1 MLFARPENLC
11 VKCHA
16 LYAFFKVLKLETV
29 VIGLIFGAI
38 PVITGALAGW
48 WLSIPLV
55 PESLIFAGM
64 LAGLLVGI
72 LIDVAFLKGW
82 IQRAYS
88 TSPIVWGGVYLFYSI
103 GLFGFFMGVPVFHV
117 GLALPAGFFVGAYL
131 AHQDARYSQVQ
142 RTARRSSIV
151 TTCIMALVCGA
162 SATVA
167 LIDPYTADNLEG
179 MLGLSFP
186 VTTPMIVGIILVGG
200 GFLLVL
206 QWWLT
211 KKSVE
216 MTYRYFVNHAD
227 RLSLT

>member
-1 MLFARPENLC
+1 MR
-11 VKCHA
+11 
-16 LYAFFKVLKLETV
+16 KLETV

-48 WLSIPLV
+48 WLIIPFV

-64 LAGLLVGI
+64 LAGLLVGV
-72 LIDVAFLKGW
+72 LIDVAFLKSW
-82 IQRAYS
+82 IRRAYS
-88 TSPIVWGGVYLFYSI
+88 TSPIVWGGVYLFYSV

-131 AHQDARYSQVQ
+131 AHRDAQPPQVK
-142 RTARRSSIV
+142 RMARRSSVV
-151 TTCIMALVCGA
+151 TTGILALVCAA

-179 MLGLSFP
+179 LLGLGFP
-186 VTTPMIVGIILVGG
+186 ITTPMILGLILVGG
-200 GFLLVL
+200 SFLLVL

-211 KKSVE
+211 RKSVE
-216 MTYRYFVNHAD
+216 LTYRYFVSRAD
-227 RLSLT
+227 RFSIL

>member
-1 MLFARPENLC
+1 MR
-11 VKCHA
+11 
-16 LYAFFKVLKLETV
+16 KLETV

-48 WLSIPLV
+48 WLSIPFV

-64 LAGLLVGI
+64 LAGLFVGI

-82 IQRAYS
+82 IRRAYS
-88 TSPIVWGGVYLFYSI
+88 SSSIVWSGIYLFYSV
-103 GLFGFFMGVPVFHV
+103 GLFGFFMGVPVFNV
-117 GLALPAGFFVGAYL
+117 GLAVPAGFFVGAYL
-131 AHQDARYSQVQ
+131 AHQEAQPPQVQ
-142 RTARRSSIV
+142 RTARRSSMV
-151 TTCIMALVCGA
+151 TTGIMALVCGA
-162 SATVA
+162 SVTVA

-186 VTTPMIVGIILVGG
+186 VTTPMIVGIILMGG
-200 GFLLVL
+200 SLLLVL

-216 MTYRYFVNHAD
+216 LTYRYFVNHAG
-227 RLSLT
+227 RFPLM

>member
-1 MLFARPENLC
+1 MR
-11 VKCHA
+11 
-16 LYAFFKVLKLETV
+16 KLETV

-48 WLSIPLV
+48 WLSISVV

-64 LAGLLVGI
+64 LAGLLVGV

-82 IQRAYS
+82 VRRAYS
-88 TSPIVWGGVYLFYSI
+88 SSPIVWSGIYLFYSV

-117 GLALPAGFFVGAYL
+117 GLALPAGFFVGASL
-131 AHQDARYSQVQ
+131 AHQEARHPQVQ
-142 RTARRSSIV
+142 KAARRSSMV
-151 TTCIMALVCGA
+151 TTGILALVCGA
-162 SATVA
+162 SAAVA

-179 MLGLSFP
+179 MLGLGFP
-186 VTTPMIVGIILVGG
+186 VTTPMIVGIIVVGG
-200 GFLLVL
+200 SFLLVL

-216 MTYRYFVNHAD
+216 LTYRYFVNRAD
-227 RLSLT
+227 RLPIT